1 MSSNDSDQSPLLA
14 SNVSVKNED
23 SDNYTNDVDNTND
36 NDEGSPVT
44 PSSRDASEERG
55 DGSSWGWVVVAAS
68 FYCVGVVG
76 GVCNMTGVLLDS
88 LQRDLSGDVAA
99 ISLTGMNWLGSIFL
113 LHPHCPGSVLVA
125 VWALLGVPLARK
137 LISLHGG
144 RRVCMAGATVATLGL
159 LAASF
164 VPSLPLLIL
173 CYSVITGLG
182 FGLIYLPAVVA
193 CVPYFTRRRSLAT
206 GLVFCGSGVGI
217 FTLAPLTS
225 TILHS
230 LGWRWVMRTFSA
242 LSGVGILAGATMV
255 PVTTEQQQTR
265 DANPSPSSSGSDD
278 NISPP
283 RIWRKLLTLVLGE
296 DLATHNRVGTY
307 SLFVLTNFLR
317 FIAVYITFTYVPTF
331 AEVS

>member
-1 MSSNDSDQSPLLA
+1 M
-14 SNVSVKNED
+14 
-23 SDNYTNDVDNTND
+23 
-36 NDEGSPVT
+36 
-44 PSSRDASEERG
+44 
-55 DGSSWGWVVVAAS
+55 
-68 FYCVGVVG
+68 
-76 GVCNMTGVLLDS
+76 
-88 LQRDLSGDVAA
+88 
-99 ISLTGMNWLGSIFL
+99 
-113 LHPHCPGSVLVA
+113 LVA

-173 CYSVITGLG
+173 CYSVVTGLG

-217 FTLAPLTS
+217 FTLAPVTN

-265 DANPSPSSSGSDD
+265 EVNPSSGSDD
-278 NISPP
+278 NVSPP
-283 RIWRKLLTLVLGE
+283 RIWSKPLTLVLGE
-296 DLATHNRVGTY
+296 DLATHSRVGTY

-317 FIAVYITFTYVPTF
+317 FIAVYITFTYVPAF

>member
-1 MSSNDSDQSPLLA
+1 M
-14 SNVSVKNED
+14 
-23 SDNYTNDVDNTND
+23 
-36 NDEGSPVT
+36 
-44 PSSRDASEERG
+44 
-55 DGSSWGWVVVAAS
+55 
-68 FYCVGVVG
+68 
-76 GVCNMTGVLLDS
+76 
-88 LQRDLSGDVAA
+88 
-99 ISLTGMNWLGSIFL
+99 
-113 LHPHCPGSVLVA
+113 A

-144 RRVCMAGATVATLGL
+144 RWVCMAGATVATLGL

-265 DANPSPSSSGSDD
+265 DANPSPSSSGFDD

-283 RIWRKLLTLVLGE
+283 CIWRKLLTLVLGE